1 MGRGTVDSLVVGHDL
16 VDPGVELADPSVHG
30 WCLYVAVVS
39 APGDNTNEYPGVSLL
54 ADQRAP

>member
-1 MGRGTVDSLVVGHDL
+1 MDSLVVGHDL

-30 WCLYVAVVS
+30 WCLYVAVLS
-39 APGDNTNEYPGVSLL
+39 APGDNTNEYPSVSLL